1 MTHFQTQEEMWVPLG
16 GGVGT
21 MGGSGRISSIGLRIG
36 VLRSSRSDTEIVLAL
51 ILMVTGCKSL

>member
-1 MTHFQTQEEMWVPLG
+1 MWVPFG